1 MTPLI
6 NMLLASNTA
15 VGKYG
20 PKFAA
25 VGILLVMVGEI
36 LQGHFDKFDSNTA
49 IEAMIALGLWG
60 SRANYRSSQ
69 DVGVRPKDNAN
80 A

>member
-36 LQGHFDKFDSNTA
+36 LQGKFENFDSNTA
-49 IEAMIALGLWG
+49 IEALIALGLWG
-60 SRANYRSSQ
+60 SRANYKSSE
-69 DVGVRPKDNAN
+69 DVGAKKDA
-80 A
+80 

>member
-1 MTPLI
+1 MTSLV

-20 PKFAA
+20 PKLAA
-25 VGILLVMVGEI
+25 VGILLVMVGEV
-36 LQGHFDKFDSNTA
+36 LQGHYDKFDSNTA

-60 SRANYRSSQ
+60 SRANYVKSES
-69 DVGVRPKDNAN
+69 VGAK
-80 A
+80 